1 MFLGFA
7 VFVAIVSAVVWY
19 VVTYNHLIAVR
30 ERVAQAWS
38 SIDVLLRQRH
48 EELPKLVDTFEQH
61 LPREKA
67 ALERL
72 LEARTAIFGARHS
85 SDPADLGRA
94 ESALRRELGNLFA
107 LAASRTELDATP
119 SFALLKQHIADLEA
133 GISERR
139 EAYNAAVDENNAALE
154 EFPGNV
160 LAGMGGF
167 RPAKTLEFDAPVA
180 AAAQTPVNA

>member
-1 MFLGFA
+1 MFLGFV
-7 VFVAIVSAVVWY
+7 VFVAIMAAFLWY

-30 ERVAQAWS
+30 ERVSQAWS

-48 EELPKLVDTFEQH
+48 DELPKLVETCEQH
-61 LPREKA
+61 LQHEKST
-67 ALERL
+67 LEAV
-72 LEARTAIFGARHS
+72 LEARASIFGARHS

-94 ESALRRELGNLFA
+94 ESELRRELGRLFA
-107 LAASRTELDATP
+107 LAEANAELKASPAFLVQ
-119 SFALLKQHIADLEA
+119 KQRIADLAA

-139 EAYNAAVDENNAALE
+139 EAYNAAVDENNAAID

-167 RPAKTLEFDAPVA
+167 RPAKPLEFGA
-180 AAAQTPVNA
+180 AAAADAKTLSPT

>member
-7 VFVAIVSAVVWY
+7 VFLAIVSAFVWY
-19 VVTYNHLIAVR
+19 VVTYNNLIAAR

-48 EELPKLVDTFEQH
+48 EELPKLVDTFAEH

-67 ALERL
+67 AVERV
-72 LEARTAIFGARHS
+72 LEARAAIFGARHS

-94 ESALRRELGNLFA
+94 EGDLRRELDSLFA
-107 LAASRTELDATP
+107 LAASRSELGASPPFTM
-119 SFALLKQHIADLEA
+119 LKQRIADLA
-133 GISERR
+133 TGISERR
-139 EAYNAAVDENNAALE
+139 EVYNAAVEENNTAIE
-154 EFPGNV
+154 EFPGNL

-167 RPAKTLEFDAPVA
+167 RPAKPLEFGGTSSAGG
-180 AAAQTPVNA
+180 QTPVNA